1 MEGDD
6 RKSPEIALISYFN
19 PLPPHGGRL
28 GQQDRYRQDRYFNPL
43 PPHGGRHL
51 SRSVA
56 VTARSFQSTPSAW
69 RETLDSIP
77 ILYTSFPFQ
86 STPSAWRET
95 PGADLG
101 RKNSRYFNPL
111 PPHGGRHSSR
121 NASSLA
127 AIISIHSLRME
138 GDLIDSTSQTKIRR
152 FQSTPSAWRETTPV
166 NQFIRYQ
173 TFQSTPSAWR
183 ETTSESS
190 ESESP
195 NISIHSLR
203 MEGDRSRLLLDHV
216 SGISIHSL
224 RMEGDEFRL
233 LLFPDRFISIH
244 SLRMEGDPAGA
255 VLPENLHISIHSLR
269 MEGDL
274 FGSLRSTA
282 APVFQSTPSAWR
294 ETVYNTQ
301 ASLEDAFQSTPSAW
315 RETRG
320 SPGIPVPHW
329 NFNPLPPHGGR
340 LNSIRGQLISTIFQS
355 TPSAWRETLLAVRI
369 FQHQC
374 ISIHSLRM
382 EGDFTLR
389 IRQIGFYISIHS
401 LRMEGDR
408 SWRKN
413 TSKHQLISIH
423 SLRME
428 GDGLILD
435 SGNAVGRFQSTPSA
449 WRETIQFRQGIRHF
463 RISIHSL
470 RMEGD

>member
-1 MEGDD
+1 MEGD
-6 RKSPEIALISYFN
+6 PA
-19 PLPPHGGRL
+19 
-28 GQQDRYRQDRYFNPL
+28 
-43 PPHGGRHL
+43 
-51 SRSVA
+51 A
-56 VTARSFQSTPSAW
+56 VCVHNRRTQ
-69 RETLDSIP
+69 
-77 ILYTSFPFQ
+77 FQ

-401 LRMEGDR
+401 LRMEGDAR
-408 SWRKN
+408 FSGRF
-413 TSKHQLISIH
+413 SIIPISIH

-428 GDGLILD
+428 GD
-435 SGNAVGRFQSTPSA
+435 ATAAETKREPEKFQSTPSA
-449 WRETIQFRQGIRHF
+449 WRETAYVTHIVFLPQYFNPLPPYGGRPSWAIRCPHISHF
-463 RISIHSL
+463 NPLPPYGGRRSL
-470 RMEGD
+470 PLA

>member
-1 MEGDD
+1 MEGDSQ
-6 RKSPEIALISYFN
+6 RQM
-19 PLPPHGGRL
+19 LPP
-28 GQQDRYRQDRYFNPL
+28 QY
-43 PPHGGRHL
+43 
-51 SRSVA
+51 V
-56 VTARSFQSTPSAW
+56 SFQSTPSAW

-216 SGISIHSL
+216 SGISIPSL

-401 LRMEGDR
+401 LRMEGDAR
-408 SWRKN
+408 FSGRF
-413 TSKHQLISIH
+413 SIIPISIH

-428 GDGLILD
+428 GDSKYLC
-435 SGNAVGRFQSTPSA
+435 A
-449 WRETIQFRQGIRHF
+449 WHARS
-463 RISIHSL
+463 ISIHSL
-470 RMEGD
+470 RMEGDQ